1 MLDTHQLNVFLAAAE
16 TLNFTQAAARL
27 HMTQPSVSQHIQSL
41 EHHFGQALF
50 IRSGRTLELSEA
62 GMALVPLARDIVGR
76 SVHIEEMMK
85 SLEGEVHGHLLV
97 GCSTTPGKY
106 ILPHLLAK
114 FHRLYPQVRVSCHV
128 ASQMESLERLC
139 AGEIHLVL
147 VSQPEMAPRE
157 LELRMFT
164 VDPVVL
170 IAPLDH
176 PWAERDVIEPEE
188 LYSGDFI
195 LREDGS
201 GTKQAVEAGLT
212 AVGIE
217 PDRLETLLILGN
229 SEAIALAVEEGIG
242 VGFVSNMVYT
252 KLVQDRVALVNVN
265 GLHIQRDIFIGRH
278 SRRPATVAQT
288 AFWDF
293 ISRTEEMSI

>member
-1 MLDTHQLNVFLAAAE
+1 MLDAHQLNVFLAAAE

-27 HMTQPSVSQHIQSL
+27 HMTQPSVSQHIQAL
-41 EHHFGQALF
+41 EHHFGHVLF
-50 IRSGRTLELSEA
+50 IRSGRTLQLSEA
-62 GMALVPLARDIVGR
+62 GMALVPLARDMVSR
-76 SVHIEEMMK
+76 SVHIEELMK

-106 ILPHLLAK
+106 ILPHLLAN

-128 ASQMESLERLC
+128 ASQLESLERLC
-139 AGEIHLVL
+139 EGEIHLAL
-147 VSQPEMAPRE
+147 VSQPQIAPRE

-176 PWAERDVIEPEE
+176 PWAERDEIDPEE
-188 LYSGDFI
+188 LYSADFI

-201 GTKQAVEAGLT
+201 GTKQAVESGLT
-212 AVGIE
+212 AIGIE
-217 PDRLETLLILGN
+217 SDRLDTLLILGN
-229 SEAIALAVEEGIG
+229 SEAIALAVEEGLG

-252 KLVQDRVALVNVN
+252 KLVQDRVARVNVR
-265 GLHIQRDIFIGRH
+265 GLNIQRDIFIGRH
-278 SRRPATVAQT
+278 TRRPATVAQT
-288 AFWDF
+288 AFWEF
-293 ISRTEEMSI
+293 ISSKEELSL